1 MEIKYRAPHAIDAT
15 CFRSCVCAMAWR
27 FHAIDATLS
36 PWSRRLDG
44 GEAQKRAQKRA
55 QKLAPAGS
63 GSRELAQL
71 LPRRSQGPLK
81 RGLTK
86 FSGQFS

>member
-1 MEIKYRAPHAIDAT
+1 MVRAERVRAVRAARLTILTLHSSLPPN
-15 CFRSCVCAMAWR
+15 
-27 FHAIDATLS
+27 AIDATLS